1 MRPSE
6 QRHIALPQFPLA
18 KKKKKKV
25 HELNTT
31 TGQLLKNSL
40 LVLDSFERVT
50 LLPLQIPPKEIT
62 ALKTVMKAHL
72 FSMLK

>member
-1 MRPSE
+1 M
-6 QRHIALPQFPLA
+6 
-18 KKKKKKV
+18 

-40 LVLDSFERVT
+40 LVLDSFKRVT
-50 LLPLQIPPKEIT
+50 LLPFQIPPKEIT

-72 FSMLK
+72 LSKLK